1 MDLAIVFTFVSLA
14 LFLMLSVP
22 IGVAIGLSVVV
33 GMTFSD
39 MLPYEFLIQKMI
51 TSLDVFPLMAVPFF
65 IMAGEIM
72 QKGSMAQRLLAVSR
86 ALVGHLQVAWPISQ
100 FLPACFMGRSLDLH
114 RQRLLQ
120 SAVL

>member
-1 MDLAIVFTFVSLA
+1 MDLAIVFTFVSLP

-120 SAVL
+120 SAAL

>member
-86 ALVGHLQVAWPISQ
+86 ALVGHLTGGI
-100 FLPACFMGRSLDLH
+100 
-114 RQRLLQ
+114 
-120 SAVL
+120 

>member
-14 LFLMLSVP
+14 LFLMLRVP

-120 SAVL
+120 SAAL